1 MDRPHLPRLRWRCVP
16 RPGAFRPQGHRHG
29 WAKTKSRFAR
39 LIRMEKLLLLLG
51 LLLAASSTIGGGLD
65 ALAVEGRE
73 LHASLRTPRLDPSWE
88 LAPGVVPP
96 KNPHL
101 SSDDKFVQA
110 IARNS
115 SQRGLGREGIR
126 SALYARYVTGEKEV
140 WIYGLEAESDAA
152 ADRREEALR
161 AIWAYN
167 VRRDLARVHRK
178 GSVLVVV
185 WHTGV
190 SSECWDAVNAGIADR
205 LVAP

>member
-1 MDRPHLPRLRWRCVP
+1 
-16 RPGAFRPQGHRHG
+16 
-29 WAKTKSRFAR
+29 
-39 LIRMEKLLLLLG
+39 
-51 LLLAASSTIGGGLD
+51 LD

-73 LHASLRTPRLDPSWE
+73 LHASLRTPRLDSFRDLPTGV
-88 LAPGVVPP
+88 APPR
-96 KNPHL
+96 NPQL
-101 SSDDKFVQA
+101 SSDDKFVRG

-115 SQRGLGREGIR
+115 SQGTLGREEIR
-126 SALYARYVTGEKEV
+126 SALYARYCAGEKEV
-140 WIYGLEAESDAA
+140 GIYALEAESDAA

-167 VRRDLARVHRK
+167 ARRDLARVHRK
-178 GSVLVVV
+178 GLVLVVV

>member
-1 MDRPHLPRLRWRCVP
+1 MDRPHPPRLRWRCVP

-51 LLLAASSTIGGGLD
+51 FLLAASSTSGGGLD

-73 LHASLRTPRLDPSWE
+73 LHASLRTPRLDSFRDLPT
-88 LAPGVVPP
+88 GVAPP

-101 SSDDKFVQA
+101 SSDDKFVQV

-115 SQRGLGREGIR
+115 SQGTLGREGIR
-126 SALYARYVTGEKEV
+126 SALYARYFAGEKEV
-140 WIYGLEAESDAA
+140 GIYGLEAESDAA

-167 VRRDLARVHRK
+167 VRRDLARVHRR
-178 GSVLVVV
+178 GPVLVVV
-185 WHTGV
+185 WHSGV
-190 SSECWDAVNAGIADR
+190 SPECWDAVNASIADR